1 MYPSYSYGQDTT
13 MMDQPHVAP
22 DQYTPPPQL
31 TVVPPSTSSFH
42 LVGTVMQ
49 STAVGCATEAS
60 QIQAPAPNTP
70 VQNLPPSN
78 AAAEN
83 LLAKIDDEAW
93 FNWKQVKTVLIS
105 GGGFLVDAYDL
116 FVISLLTNLIGRC
129 AWILVFLDK
138 VPSLRLFLCW
148 DAADATIPM

>member
-13 MMDQPHVAP
+13 MHQPYVVP
-22 DQYTPPPQL
+22 DHYTPPQL
-31 TVVPPSTSSFH
+31 SVVPPSTSSFQ

-49 STAVGCATEAS
+49 STTDGYAAKAS

-70 VQNLPPSN
+70 AQGPPPPN

-83 LLAKIDDEAW
+83 LLAKLDDEAW
-93 FNWKQVKTVLIS
+93 FNWKHIKTVLIS

-129 AWILVFLDK
+129 ACV
-138 VPSLRLFLCW
+138 
-148 DAADATIPM
+148 